1 MAWQVLDSPLAG
13 GDHAI
18 SVQSKGQPTV
28 LSTFV
33 EMSVRRV
40 LSAHG
45 HFALSAK
52 KANKLYYIF
61 VLLDR

>member
-1 MAWQVLDSPLAG
+1 MAWQVVAPPLAG
-13 GDHAI
+13 DDHAI
-18 SVQSKGQPTV
+18 SVQPKVQPKV
-28 LSTFV
+28 LSRFV
-33 EMSVRRV
+33 EMSVRSV